1 MSEYAVQ
8 QWEGENLSGL
18 KNMAFTGL
26 EGMGNIASLI
36 ILAFSLSNANLEGGM
51 KDIAA
56 DAAAQGAMD
65 FGATNS
71 MAQIFQGIGVVL
83 EDLLKKG
90 VNYVTGGLLDMLS
103 GKMNPGEYLLGKYG
117 KMIAQGMWDSVKSGI
132 AGLFGGGDDAPEK
145 GVNDSLAGSK
155 KSLEQMQKDQIT
167 SLDDRKN
174 LASMNG
180 QKADDFVA
188 LRLESGTL
196 VYYNKI
202 TGDMLNANG
211 MIVGAETA
219 DAFGAGGNRPVQF
232 DRNTQDILA
241 MANSILP
248 GSDKLLIAF
257 LRFMSNAAQNEARLA
272 TFENRGLIALGAKTV
287 SQLYGHEGSLEF
299 AAMREYLQRNGE
311 NVYQSYLADG
321 NDAAT
326 ARALTVVFMAK
337 MLNENARIFYGDAP
351 GNTNNYYS
359 TVKNP
364 DESTYFY
371 NRPFNSGNGGIPK
384 LDCAA
389 YVGLALY
396 LAGIKTGVDGR
407 AVPLAAGIN
416 EVDMPGSK
424 SAVDNII
431 GHTEL
436 FAAVMGDV
444 KVGDIA
450 YDAGHIAIVS
460 RVSDGQATMMLHSAF
475 GNWNRFD
482 SSGHV
487 VADRIGVQESLW
499 KPGYQLNYLRLR

>member
-1 MSEYAVQ
+1 M
-8 QWEGENLSGL
+8 
-18 KNMAFTGL
+18 
-26 EGMGNIASLI
+26 
-36 ILAFSLSNANLEGGM
+36 
-51 KDIAA
+51 
-56 DAAAQGAMD
+56 
-65 FGATNS
+65 
-71 MAQIFQGIGVVL
+71 
-83 EDLLKKG
+83 
-90 VNYVTGGLLDMLS
+90 
-103 GKMNPGEYLLGKYG
+103 
-117 KMIAQGMWDSVKSGI
+117 
-132 AGLFGGGDDAPEK
+132 FGGGDDAPEK

-337 MLNENARIFYGDAP
+337 MLNENARIFYGDQA

-359 TVKNP
+359 TINNP

-371 NRPFNSGNGGIPK
+371 NKPFNSGNGGIPK

-389 YVGLALY
+389 YVALCLY
-396 LAGIKTGVDGR
+396 LGGIKTGVDGLKPP
-407 AVPLAAGIN
+407 AVAGLN
-416 EVDMPGSK
+416 EVETGGPYATG
-424 SAVDNII
+424 NII
-431 GHTEL
+431 NHREL
-436 FAAVMGDV
+436 FNQVSGAV
-444 KVGDIA
+444 KVGDLA
-450 YDAGHIAIVS
+450 YISGGTMDKEHIMIVAS
-460 RVSDGQATMMLHSAF
+460 VNEKGEATSYFHSSPYNYNLFANDG
-475 GNWNRFD
+475 
-482 SSGHV
+482 
-487 VADRIGVQESLW
+487 IGVQRSMV
-499 KPGYQLNYLRLR
+499 PFSTQPIGDHPRYYTSTMYLRLK